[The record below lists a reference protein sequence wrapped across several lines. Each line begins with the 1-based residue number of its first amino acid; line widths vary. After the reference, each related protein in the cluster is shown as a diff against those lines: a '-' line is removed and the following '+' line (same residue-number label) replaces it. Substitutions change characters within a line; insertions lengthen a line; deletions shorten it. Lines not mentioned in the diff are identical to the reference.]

1 MELKNLESL
10 YKNKKLKE
18 KLEQIQI
25 LIDDNKNKEAYF
37 KLAAIF
43 EYINVKLLT
52 KKLGE
57 KLLNYN
63 IEEIIKKYYNKD
75 EFLFKKMQSVN
86 GMYNFV
92 SGKEINVQDVVSLGI
107 TIDYIYEYMIE
118 KYGEFI

>member
-37 KLAAIF
+37 KLAAIL

-63 IEEIIKKYYNKD
+63 IEEIIKKYYNKH

>member
-37 KLAAIF
+37 KLAAIL

-92 SGKEINVQDVVSLGI
+92 SGKEINVQDVVSLGK

>member
-1 MELKNLESL
+1 MKLKNLESL
-10 YKNKKLKE
+10 YKNRKLKE

-37 KLAAIF
+37 KLAAIL

-86 GMYNFV
+86 GMYNLV

>member
-37 KLAAIF
+37 KLAAIL

-92 SGKEINVQDVVSLGI
+92 SEKEINVQDVVSLGI

>member
-37 KLAAIF
+37 KLAAIL

-92 SGKEINVQDVVSLGI
+92 SEKEINVQDVVSLGI
-107 TIDYIYEYMIE
+107 TIDYLYEYMIE

>member
-37 KLAAIF
+37 KLAAIL

>member
-1 MELKNLESL
+1 MKLKNLESL
-10 YKNKKLKE
+10 YKNRKLKE

-37 KLAAIF
+37 KLAAIL

>member
-37 KLAAIF
+37 KLAAIL
-43 EYINVKLLT
+43 EYMNVKLLT

>member
-37 KLAAIF
+37 KLAAILK
-43 EYINVKLLT
+43 YINVKLLT

>member
-37 KLAAIF
+37 KLAAIL

-86 GMYNFV
+86 GMYNLV